1 MKKLIL
7 ATAVTA
13 AVVVYFVGDKDQPV
27 EDNTVMQNPT
37 EQTDSMVDSS
47 NASAAQVAV
56 NNKSAV
62 NDTAMS
68 SSSSDGQGY
77 SAYNQDNNSFENESV
92 SSSSYSRYS
101 GESEPY
107 NNDYN
112 SSSYSDSSSEDY
124 SSSYNSASNSSE
136 SSDGSDSESNDE
148 SAKSVDNEDKEKQP
162 TKNFQRIYDNGIVW
176 YGDTGSLEIQYQSS
190 DPETAGIGFRLH
202 YDSSSMKVLRVAQYP
217 VDAIITTSPETAQ
230 VDTNNNDGNDG
241 TNAFLPFAWASMYA
255 QWPQA
260 TQLNLATVEFE
271 RLYTGS
277 DNLNIDYSVISNQA
291 GFQFIK

>member
-27 EDNTVMQNPT
+27 ENNAGKQNPT
-37 EQTDSMVDSS
+37 EQTDSMVASS
-47 NASAAQVAV
+47 IASSAQVAV
-56 NNKSAV
+56 SDKSV
-62 NDTAMS
+62 VGEGAMP

-77 SAYNQDNNSFENESV
+77 SAYNQDNNSLEDERV
-92 SSSSYSRYS
+92 STSSYSRYS
-101 GESEPY
+101 GESDSY
-107 NNDYN
+107 NDDDN

-124 SSSYNSASNSSE
+124 SSSYNSTSNSSE
-136 SSDGSDSESNDE
+136 SSDSSDSKSNNE
-148 SAKSVDNEDKEKQP
+148 SAKSDDNEDKEKQP

-176 YGDTGSLEIQYQSS
+176 YGDTGSLEVQYQSS

-202 YDSSSMKVLRVAQYP
+202 YDSSSMKVVRVTQYP

-230 VDTNNNDGNDG
+230 VDTNNNDNNDG
-241 TNAFLPFAWASMYA
+241 TNAYLPFAWASMYA

-277 DNLNIDYSVISNQA
+277 DNLSVD
-291 GFQFIK
+291 

>member
-27 EDNTVMQNPT
+27 EDNTVMQNPA
-37 EQTDSMVDSS
+37 EQTDSMVTST
-47 NASAAQVAV
+47 NVSAAQIADSD
-56 NNKSAV
+56 KSAARES
-62 NDTAMS
+62 TMPS
-68 SSSSDGQGY
+68 SNSDDQGY

-101 GESEPY
+101 GESDSY

-124 SSSYNSASNSSE
+124 SSSNSSSSYGSE
-136 SSDGSDSESNDE
+136 SADGPDSKSNDE
-148 SAKSVDNEDKEKQP
+148 SAKSDDNEDKEKQP
-162 TKNFQRIYDNGIVW
+162 TEKFQRIYDNGIVW

-202 YDSSSMKVLRVAQYP
+202 YDSSSMKVVRVNQYP
-217 VDAIITTSPETAQ
+217 VDAIIMTSPESSR
-230 VDTNNNDGNDG
+230 VDTNNNDANDS
-241 TNAFLPFAWASMYA
+241 TNAFLTFAWASMYA

>member
-13 AVVVYFVGDKDQPV
+13 AVAVYFVGDNNQPV
-27 EDNTVMQNPT
+27 EQENILN
-37 EQTDSMVDSS
+37 
-47 NASAAQVAV
+47 QVANTGTSIESTSGSV
-56 NNKSAV
+56 SQLAAKDTSDNKGISMPS
-62 NDTAMS
+62 N
-68 SSSSDGQGY
+68 SSDGQNY
-77 SAYNQDNNSFENESV
+77 SSFNQDYNAIESDRVSNIEYSRYNSEAESYRDDNNSNQFNG
-92 SSSSYSRYS
+92 SS
-101 GESEPY
+101 
-107 NNDYN
+107 N
-112 SSSYSDSSSEDY
+112 EDY
-124 SSSYNSASNSSE
+124 E
-136 SSDGSDSESNDE
+136 SSDGSSSYSSNSSSSEDE
-148 SAKSVDNEDKEKQP
+148 NKEDSVDSTETDKEELP
-162 TKNFQRIYDNGIVW
+162 TEKFQRIYDNGIAW
-176 YGDTGSLEIQYQSS
+176 YGDTGSLEINYQSS

-202 YDSSSMKVLRVAQYP
+202 YDNNSMKVVRVTQYTG
-217 VDAIITTSPETAQ
+217 DAIIITSPQASQ
-230 VDTNNNDGNDG
+230 ADTNNNDGNAT